1 LFAPLFTSLDLRTQR
16 DQQFLATQLHLSHAD
31 QILCDF
37 DETLLAFQPDEAVP
51 IQQILVDLQNGF
63 IEISG

>member
-1 LFAPLFTSLDLRTQR
+1 
-16 DQQFLATQLHLSHAD
+16 
-31 QILCDF
+31 LCDF